1 MMNFSPRISR
11 FALPFVAILTAMM
24 MPSVLHAH
32 PLPGGHGGF
41 LGGAAHPLQ
50 GLDHILAMIAVGIWA
65 GQAGGKARWYL
76 PLSFVAVMMLGGLLG
91 VAGIT
96 IPMVEPG
103 IIGSVLVLGVLIAA
117 AVRMPLPAAMAI
129 VGLMALF
136 HGHAHGTEMPA
147 GTSGVLYGGGFLLS
161 TALLHL
167 AGIGMTAVMA
177 RVARPVAVRLAGAAV
192 IAGAAVLIVW

>member
-11 FALPFVAILTAMM
+11 FALPLVAVLTAMVL
-24 MPSVLHAH
+24 PGSLHAH

-41 LGGAAHPLQ
+41 LGGASHPLL

-76 PLSFVAVMMLGGLLG
+76 PLSFVAVMLVGGLLG
-91 VAGIT
+91 ATGVT

-136 HGHAHGTEMPA
+136 HGHAHGAEMPA
-147 GTSGVLYGGGFLLS
+147 GTSGVLYGCGFLLS

-177 RVARPVAVRLAGAAV
+177 RVARPVAVRLAGVAV